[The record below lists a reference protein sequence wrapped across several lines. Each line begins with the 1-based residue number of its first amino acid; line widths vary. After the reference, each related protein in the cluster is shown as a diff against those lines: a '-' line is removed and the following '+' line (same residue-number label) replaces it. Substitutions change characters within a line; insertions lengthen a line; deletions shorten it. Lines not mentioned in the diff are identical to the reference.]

1 MLSNKRT
8 LSGVI
13 DLVVYILLLN
23 SFKGELKRQNNLFG
37 KEMYQN
43 LWWCIY
49 LENLNFIKLLELI
62 VNEQLK
68 FKVII

>member
-1 MLSNKRT
+1 MLNNKRT

-23 SFKGELKRQNNLFG
+23 AFKGELERQNNLFG

-49 LENLNFIKLLELI
+49 LENLNFIK
-62 VNEQLK
+62 
-68 FKVII
+68 